1 MLEAAGGGQ
10 VEGHALLD
18 LSVPYEE
25 ESLNSNFVGCVGS
38 STPRWL
44 VDGCL
49 KIDGNRNR
57 DDDHSDS
64 DVVAVC
70 SMKCSLVSC
79 SACCRNEAAVLR
91 PLHPPRTR

>member
-25 ESLNSNFVGCVGS
+25 ESLNSNFVA
-38 STPRWL
+38 RWL

-49 KIDGNRNR
+49 NIDGNRNR

-79 SACCRNEAAVLR
+79 SACCRNEAAVLL